1 MKKKIAISM
10 ILMLII
16 ALVIYTIKNPMDV
29 ANLPEDYQSRFY
41 ATFVS
46 LLPPLVAIA
55 LALITKEVYSSFL

>member
-29 ANLPEDYQSRFY
+29 ANLPEDY
-41 ATFVS
+41 
-46 LLPPLVAIA
+46 
-55 LALITKEVYSSFL
+55 